1 MKDKIKKI
9 TKGLVRYILVFI
21 ALIGIY
27 MILLTIT
34 SLIPSSALE
43 ENVRSSSEILVEE
56 GEKVVYNL
64 KYKEEKIFTFTD
76 ALMINTAYSVDSN
89 HPIESFILD
98 RKNYIPGQTK
108 VVYPDGQYNLG
119 ANEKY
124 INKENG
130 DLYQTKEL
138 YGLMHGDNIEDSY
151 EYARYWHGYLTI
163 LRPLLAIFNYSGIRV
178 LLFILTTI
186 SIISLI
192 VLICK
197 KISILSG
204 IIYAIGLLSISIFIV
219 TKSINECLIF
229 LVAFTSSIILLLKKN
244 TKKNIGIFFFVVGS
258 ISNFIDLLTAP
269 LVTLGITAITYF
281 LIIQKQ
287 EEKANIKEY
296 IVDIIKIGI
305 SWSLGYGFTWISKWI
320 ITEILYGRPIISQAI
335 EQALFRSELPTYNGK
350 AIFSPVD
357 VIKRNME
364 YLSNNVIF
372 AILTIAIL
380 YLIAMLIKNHK
391 KDIDFKENIKKCF
404 PYIIIFF
411 FPIIWYLVIKQH
423 SYTHMTFT
431 YRLFIISI
439 ICILIV
445 TSKILEEK
453 TIKQL
458 EEK

>member
-1 MKDKIKKI
+1 
-9 TKGLVRYILVFI
+9 
-21 ALIGIY
+21 
-27 MILLTIT
+27 
-34 SLIPSSALE
+34 
-43 ENVRSSSEILVEE
+43 
-56 GEKVVYNL
+56 
-64 KYKEEKIFTFTD
+64 
-76 ALMINTAYSVDSN
+76 
-89 HPIESFILD
+89 
-98 RKNYIPGQTK
+98 
-108 VVYPDGQYNLG
+108 
-119 ANEKY
+119 
-124 INKENG
+124 
-130 DLYQTKEL
+130 
-138 YGLMHGDNIEDSY
+138 MHGDNIEDSY
-151 EYARYWHGYLTI
+151 EYARYWHGYLAV
-163 LRPLLAIFNYSGIRV
+163 LRPLLTLFDYSAIRIILLIATLISIVTMIV
-178 LLFILTTI
+178 LLCRKAN
-186 SIISLI
+186 II
-192 VLICK
+192 
-197 KISILSG
+197 SG
-204 IIYAIGLLSISIFIV
+204 IIYGIGLLAINIFIV
-219 TKSINECLIF
+219 SRSINEILIF
-229 LVAFTSSIILLLKKN
+229 LVAFISSIILLLKKD
-244 TKKNIGIFFFVVGS
+244 TKKNIGIFFFAIGS

-269 LVTLGITAITYF
+269 LVTLGFTAITYF

-296 IVDIIKIGI
+296 ILDILKIGI
-305 SWSLGYGFTWISKWI
+305 SWTLGYGITWITKWV
-320 ITEILYGRPIISQAI
+320 ITEVIYGRPIISQAI

>member
-1 MKDKIKKI
+1 MRKILKYI
-9 TKGLVRYILVFI
+9 IIFIGLIIIFNVLLLNSSLFPSILI
-21 ALIGIY
+21 
-27 MILLTIT
+27 
-34 SLIPSSALE
+34 E
-43 ENVRSSSEILVEE
+43 NNVRESAKIL
-56 GEKVVYNL
+56 
-64 KYKEEKIFTFTD
+64 KEQGNYYRISNFFETINNNYTD
-76 ALMINTAYSVDSN
+76 VLMINEAYSINSKNPVFSYM
-89 HPIESFILD
+89 SA
-98 RKNYIPGQTK
+98 RKNFKAEVTK
-108 VVYPDGQYNLG
+108 HQLTDTYGELVSIGTEYYDPSTELIEFLDG
-119 ANEKY
+119 
-124 INKENG
+124 
-130 DLYQTKEL
+130 
-138 YGLMHGDNIEDSY
+138 NIDTSI

-163 LRPLLAIFNYSGIRV
+163 LRPLLAIFNYSGIRIV
-178 LLFILTTI
+178 LFILTTI

-197 KISILSG
+197 KINILSG

-219 TKSINECLIF
+219 TNSINECLIF
-229 LVAFTSSIILLLKKN
+229 LVAFISSIILLLKKN

-287 EEKANIKEY
+287 EKNANIKEY
-296 IVDIIKIGI
+296 IIDIIKIGI
-305 SWSLGYGFTWISKWI
+305 SWSLGYGFTWISKWL

-350 AIFSPVD
+350 AIFSPID
-357 VIKRNME
+357 VITRNME
-364 YLSNNVIF
+364 YLSYNVIF
-372 AILTIAIL
+372 IILTIAIL
-380 YLIAMLIKNHK
+380 YLIAMLIRNHK